1 MKKVKRVRR
10 GLSLLLVVL
19 LILSL
24 LPAGALAVSSSTQV
38 GWKQYYGHNSN
49 NTMVSTADS
58 AKGHF
63 KIYIGT
69 DSSKYEWSGLTTQ
82 SVLSQKGITIVPD
95 EGYYVKQVVIACNDN
110 GLFTV
115 ISNDK

>member
-10 GLSLLLVVL
+10 GLSLLFVVL

-24 LPAGALAVSSSTQV
+24 LPAGVLAVSSSTQV

-63 KIYIGT
+63 KIYIG
-69 DSSKYEWSGLTTQ
+69 KYGKY
-82 SVLSQKGITIVPD
+82 VMGI
-95 EGYYVKQVVIACNDN
+95 Y
-110 GLFTV
+110 FTYKV
-115 ISNDK
+115 RYAMIPFENT